1 MGKTFAEK
9 VLARKAGLSEVAPGQ
24 IVEAAP
30 DLGMSHD
37 NTAAIL
43 KIFGKLG
50 LERIRNP
57 ERFVVILDHVVP
69 AAQVQYAENH
79 KEIREFVRTQGI
91 RFYDVGRGICHQ
103 VVVEEGLARPGWL
116 ILGADSHTT
125 TYGALG
131 AFAAGI
137 GRSEM
142 AALWATSK
150 LWLKVPATIRI
161 ELTGKLPELVTAKD
175 VILYLIGKLG
185 ADGALYRS
193 VEFTG
198 PLVERMS
205 ISERLVLCNMVAE
218 MGAKNGYVAPDE
230 ATFSYLRERGV
241 AEYEP
246 IYPDPDAEYERV
258 LRFDLSDLE
267 PQVARPH
274 TVDNVVPISEV
285 EGTRVDQ
292 VLIGTCTNGR
302 IEDLRLAAEVMGG
315 RPVAEGTRLLILPAS
330 REVWVQAAREGLL
343 ERFATAGA
351 LVLNPGCGPCLGAH
365 QGVLAP
371 GEVCLS
377 TSNRNFKG
385 RMGSPEAE
393 IYLASPA
400 VAAATAVTGVITD
413 PRKLVP

>member
-9 VLARKAGLSEVAPGQ
+9 VLARKAGLPEVAPGQ

-50 LERIRNP
+50 LERIRDP

-103 VVVEEGLARPGWL
+103 VMVEEGLARPGWL

-175 VILYLIGKLG
+175 AILYLIGKLG

-193 VEFTG
+193 VEFSG

-230 ATFSYLRERGV
+230 TTFSYLRERGV

-315 RPVAEGTRLLILPAS
+315 RSVAEGTRLLILPAS